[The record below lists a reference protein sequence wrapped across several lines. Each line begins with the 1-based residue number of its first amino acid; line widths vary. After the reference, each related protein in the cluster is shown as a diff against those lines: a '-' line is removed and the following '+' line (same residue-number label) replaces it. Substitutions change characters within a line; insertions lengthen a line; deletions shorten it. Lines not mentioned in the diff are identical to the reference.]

1 MFIQRILRNA
11 VLALLLFLMV
21 ANCAPSRPREDA
33 GRVPGNPA
41 SYLPSVVS
49 SNSGSGSI
57 KSGHRRKAG
66 PISSAKGNATAS
78 DRTDPAAFI
87 VKDHPPNEITGLQ
100 RVYRWSTACSSLR
113 SGGDLLRLLPNGT
126 VDARGGPTDPDTD
139 IELSSVGPD
148 GKIYIISKS
157 RKLYLCFTKKGKLV
171 TREKPGGDKTLCQFY
186 ETLRQGN
193 RRFVSV
199 YRRHHHHK
207 QPRKISQHQV
217 PWPVPLPGLQD
228 RSWKDG
234 SPSLPPANGQ
244 GVGLPDGQLHAD
256 DWQVGFGRSGESL
269 KGSAWRNSK
278 HRNCFDLV
286 EHIDHVRPSVVDQ
299 VSPVGSN
306 QMSLIFQSENSVP
319 ERSSTAVGVDKPK
332 KISTS
337 SPARKNNKVS
347 HHERSPAKDRD
358 AGNSGSVGGVSKNSA
373 GRTAVNH
380 KNVAASS
387 NGWKSGLREG
397 GAGRRNKINHHSSGS
412 SGSQK
417 HGAAVTGEEHGRA
430 ARPRSGKTKAKGVSA
445 KSAGEGKSHPAETE
459 LFAPVEFWKNT
470 LLLDDEKYND
480 AVITPAAPAAMTNV
494 DFDSYLAETERLLAH
509 PQEVIGGGGEEGEA
523 TAASVVEYAP
533 APSTSSSSPVQRSAF
548 IQRDSGGWEEVII
561 NQSDASRPA
570 ANVPP
575 SNLRQHD
582 EMLVIDDRADVW
594 QTQMKWNNNEKE
606 Q

>member
-1 MFIQRILRNA
+1 MLRHLHLPFRFSLSRILRNA

-41 SYLPSVVS
+41 SYVPSVVS
-49 SNSGSGSI
+49 SNSGS

-66 PISSAKGNATAS
+66 PSSSAKGNATAS
-78 DRTDPAAFI
+78 ERTDPATFT
-87 VKDHPPNEITGLQ
+87 VKDHPPNDIAGLQ

-207 QPRKISQHQV
+207 QPPKISQHHV
-217 PWPVPLPGLQD
+217 PWKVPLPGLQD
-228 RSWKDG
+228 RSRKDG
-234 SPSLPPANGQ
+234 KPSLPPANGQ
-244 GVGLPDGQLHAD
+244 GVGLADGQLHAD

-286 EHIDHVRPSVVDQ
+286 EHVDHVRPSPVDQ
-299 VSPVGSN
+299 VSPVGSD

-319 ERSSTAVGVDKPK
+319 DRSATAVGVDKPK

-337 SPARKNNKVS
+337 SPARKSKAGYQ
-347 HHERSPAKDRD
+347 EKSPAKD
-358 AGNSGSVGGVSKNSA
+358 GGSSSASGVSGASKNNL
-373 GRTAVNH
+373 GRTTVNH
-380 KNVAASS
+380 KHVGSS
-387 NGWKSGLREG
+387 SHSWKSGLKEG
-397 GAGRRNKINHHSSGS
+397 GASRRNKIHHHSSGS
-412 SGSQK
+412 GQK
-417 HGAAVTGEEHGRA
+417 KGAAVVSEEHGRA
-430 ARPRSGKTKAKGVSA
+430 ARTRSEKTKAKDVSA
-445 KSAGEGKSHPAETE
+445 KSPAVGKSHPAEAE
-459 LFAPVEFWKNT
+459 LFAPVEFWKNK
-470 LLLDDEKYND
+470 LVLDVDDYYND
-480 AVITPAAPAAMTNV
+480 AVIITPAAPAANV
-494 DFDSYLAETERLLAH
+494 DFEPYLAETERLLAH
-509 PQEVIGGGGEEGEA
+509 PEEVIGDAEDA
-523 TAASVVEYAP
+523 VVEYAP
-533 APSTSSSSPVQRSAF
+533 STSSPVQRSAF

-561 NQSDASRPA
+561 NQSDASLPA
-570 ANVPP
+570 APA
-575 SNLRQHD
+575 SNLQQHD
-582 EMLVIDDRADVW
+582 ERVVIDDRADEW
-594 QTQMKWNNNEKE
+594 QTQMQME
-606 Q
+606 

>member
-11 VLALLLFLMV
+11 VLAELLLFLMV

-41 SYLPSVVS
+41 ASYLPSVVS
-49 SNSGSGSI
+49 SSSGSSSL

-78 DRTDPAAFI
+78 ERTDPAAFI
-87 VKDHPPNEITGLQ
+87 VKDHPPNEIAGLQ

-148 GKIYIISKS
+148 GKVYIRSKT
-157 RKLYLCFTKKGKLV
+157 RNLYLCFTKKGKLV
-171 TREKPGGDKTLCQFY
+171 TREKPGEDKTLCQFY
-186 ETLRQGN
+186 DMLWQGN

-199 YRRHHHHK
+199 YRRNQQQK
-207 QPRKISQHQV
+207 KARKISHHQV
-217 PWPVPLPGLQD
+217 PWSVPLPGSQD

-234 SPSLPPANGQ
+234 NAALPPANGQ
-244 GVGLPDGQLHAD
+244 GVGLPDGQLHTD

-286 EHIDHVRPSVVDQ
+286 EHVDHVRSSDTEQ

-306 QMSLIFQSENSVP
+306 QMSLIFQRENSVP
-319 ERSSTAVGVDKPK
+319 ERSATAVGVDKPK
-332 KISTS
+332 KISIS
-337 SPARKNNKVS
+337 SPARKSKAS
-347 HHERSPAKDRD
+347 HQEKSPAKDRD
-358 AGNSGSVGGVSKNSA
+358 AGSSASVSGVSKNSL

-380 KNVAASS
+380 KNVGASS
-387 NGWKSGLREG
+387 NSWKSGLKEG
-397 GAGRRNKINHHSSGS
+397 GTGRRNKIHHHSSGRG
-412 SGSQK
+412 GSPIK
-417 HGAAVTGEEHGRA
+417 GAAAVSEEHGRA
-430 ARPRSGKTKAKGVSA
+430 PRPRVDKTNAKEVSA
-445 KSAGEGKSHPAETE
+445 KTQVGGKSHPAETE
-459 LFAPVEFWKNT
+459 LFAPVEFWKNK
-470 LLLDDEKYND
+470 LVLDD
-480 AVITPAAPAAMTNV
+480 APAAMTNV

-509 PQEVIGGGGEEGEA
+509 PEEVIGDGEDVAA
-523 TAASVVEYAP
+523 TAASVVGYSAAP
-533 APSTSSSSPVQRSAF
+533 PSTSSPVQRTAF

-561 NQSDASRPA
+561 NQSDASLPA
-570 ANVPP
+570 ASA
-575 SNLRQHD
+575 SNLQQHD
-582 EMLVIDDRADVW
+582 DMVVIDDRADVW
-594 QTQMKWNNNEKE
+594 QTQMKWNNDEK
-606 Q
+606 QQ

>member
-1 MFIQRILRNA
+1 MELSTLAA
-11 VLALLLFLMV
+11 VPLTQT
-21 ANCAPSRPREDA
+21 
-33 GRVPGNPA
+33 
-41 SYLPSVVS
+41 
-49 SNSGSGSI
+49 
-57 KSGHRRKAG
+57 
-66 PISSAKGNATAS
+66 PISNCLQLVPTAKSTSSQNRESFTSASPRRAN
-78 DRTDPAAFI
+78 
-87 VKDHPPNEITGLQ
+87 
-100 RVYRWSTACSSLR
+100 SS
-113 SGGDLLRLLPNGT
+113 P
-126 VDARGGPTDPDTD
+126 
-139 IELSSVGPD
+139 
-148 GKIYIISKS
+148 GKS
-157 RKLYLCFTKKGKLV
+157 L
-171 TREKPGGDKTLCQFY
+171 E
-186 ETLRQGN
+186 ET
-193 RRFVSV
+193 RRFANST
-199 YRRHHHHK
+199 RRYG
-207 QPRKISQHQV
+207 RATGASSASTVAIITISQHHV

-234 SPSLPPANGQ
+234 NPSLPPANGQ

-319 ERSSTAVGVDKPK
+319 ERSSTAVGSAITRGVQPRTGTLA
-332 KISTS
+332 IVVVLV
-337 SPARKNNKVS
+337 VS
-347 HHERSPAKDRD
+347 VKTVRD
-358 AGNSGSVGGVSKNSA
+358 GQPSITKMLPRRVMAGNRVSERVELADGTRS
-373 GRTAVNH
+373 T
-380 KNVAASS
+380 
-387 NGWKSGLREG
+387 
-397 GAGRRNKINHHSSGS
+397 
-412 SGSQK
+412 
-417 HGAAVTGEEHGRA
+417 TT
-430 ARPRSGKTKAKGVSA
+430 SGKTKAKGVSA

-523 TAASVVEYAP
+523 SAASVVEYAP

-582 EMLVIDDRADVW
+582 EMLVINDRADVW